1 MRDSLSLRK
10 LSSRG
15 DRPTRQKTA
24 EMKDRGRRSARG
36 GSPSAPRKNSSEPVI
51 NHSSSRKRTRG
62 STLSH
67 QKGAPTSRIFQ
78 DRSFQVSPSPTH
90 RKRGRPYKEERM
102 MASSTKTREK
112 KRERKG
118 RTRGRSSSTAQ
129 HGWVQQV
136 TPSSGDVTLAPS
148 RPSSSRMRESRPS
161 SRRAAAG
168 SAPDSSVVRPAPSV
182 VSETTAAYAP
192 PAWPFLE
199 QKPQRQ
205 TRQRPV
211 DPDKLI
217 RVCVERSDGGGDNM
231 SSSNSSRGRNKSAQQ
246 NQAVQNPNLDH
257 REKYQASSV
266 ANASSSKAS
275 TGGGT
280 SSRPHSNGIAN
291 RTVTSSSRR
300 HVVRFSSG
308 VTSRLGGTSER
319 STPPSFASNTT
330 TTTTPAVSAQVSAAT
345 ATREGGTRVDG
356 RETEAAKTDNVICP
370 QFRLHNLFG
379 TGTTTTTTASDN
391 DDNQSGQTSGKPTLG
406 PRRKRPVKTEAGAT
420 REGRSMAPPRRSASA
435 CGGGGGKQVGFLDQ
449 TKDALVRST
458 QAVFGSDYDMDDD
471 DFAFLEQLNGGRSA
485 GGGSKMA
492 TGGDFTG
499 EKGWAVSAN
508 LFEGMIERLER
519 QESRARDTMV
529 LVEASLRLKEEHA
542 DAAKRVDQFIKEGD
556 AVLNFAAGVTEDD
569 DSSARRGRSGSN
581 GVDGGGGGGATSDVS
596 GSHSD
601 GHTSDSHGGG
611 SSSSGRRHGCGST
624 TSTGGRRRKKHT
636 GYVQE
641 EDSDSD
647 DGERHAR
654 IMRSRGPVTLTET
667 FALPLLRSYVTAF
680 KSSSDTHRGA
690 TNIGSGLAGARET
703 ASRRSKGWKGK
714 GKQPASR
721 SGKSSGGNEEE
732 EEEEDRA
739 AVSDDQLLDVF
750 RYWAKK
756 REAYGG
762 PMLRCFHPFIMK
774 LWRRME
780 DPVRE
785 AEDQEEG
792 KDPHA
797 SPEAFDTL
805 KSFRQ
810 DLDKARLVVDCVK
823 RREKLKRSA
832 IRFANAYWKI
842 FDDTM
847 DAPRPRAPRPFQ
859 PKVTTTPAAPPAAPP
874 LLSTSARP
882 STRRAARTT
891 SGAVSNGVNV
901 DGGSASGAGGSRSS
915 GRAAAAAARAAVA
928 ALATAESMEEDDC
941 DAGVEEQEHGWEG
954 EREEEVPLP
963 PPLPAKLNGKARG
976 LAEQEQG
983 WNTFAQL
990 PTRAVAIPTSVRPTR
1005 QKKKGPGVQ
1014 RGRNE
1019 VRERALQAV
1028 ANPARGLFVHRGV
1041 AGGDVA
1047 VDRRHERPNSR
1058 AVKLAEKNEAIP
1070 GAPQHQRSTNS
1081 SKPAGEAA
1089 PPVIAEEKIDERARR
1104 RERFNSASSAALAQ
1118 QQASR
1123 RQQSNR
1129 QQSSARQSSR
1139 QQPSRQQPSRQQPSR
1154 QQPSRQQPSRMHRLR
1169 EPQSEVVQ
1177 ADEEQH
1183 DSAEVQDVKAPIA
1196 AGRASR
1202 RGGAGVRDGVAGRRG
1217 VRGANKPE
1225 KVNEAR
1231 SNKTKKRRKAA
1242 FGPEDAEEESN
1253 KFDGAAK
1260 GRQVTARGSERT
1272 KRRRL
1277 DENTNVENGALSN
1290 VRQHRARSSSAS
1302 SSSSSD
1308 HPSISNTRASRSEAA
1323 VVVMEDVPMSPKA
1336 AVMLPGSKNQKTT
1349 SRSGRRKS
1357 RFANDGRSNRALARL
1372 S

>member
-1 MRDSLSLRK
+1 
-10 LSSRG
+10 
-15 DRPTRQKTA
+15 
-24 EMKDRGRRSARG
+24 
-36 GSPSAPRKNSSEPVI
+36 
-51 NHSSSRKRTRG
+51 
-62 STLSH
+62 
-67 QKGAPTSRIFQ
+67 
-78 DRSFQVSPSPTH
+78 
-90 RKRGRPYKEERM
+90 M

-136 TPSSGDVTLAPS
+136 
-148 RPSSSRMRESRPS
+148 
-161 SRRAAAG
+161 
-168 SAPDSSVVRPAPSV
+168 
-182 VSETTAAYAP
+182 
-192 PAWPFLE
+192 
-199 QKPQRQ
+199 
-205 TRQRPV
+205 
-211 DPDKLI
+211 
-217 RVCVERSDGGGDNM
+217 
-231 SSSNSSRGRNKSAQQ
+231 
-246 NQAVQNPNLDH
+246 
-257 REKYQASSV
+257 
-266 ANASSSKAS
+266 
-275 TGGGT
+275 
-280 SSRPHSNGIAN
+280 
-291 RTVTSSSRR
+291 
-300 HVVRFSSG
+300 
-308 VTSRLGGTSER
+308 
-319 STPPSFASNTT
+319 
-330 TTTTPAVSAQVSAAT
+330 SAAT
-345 ATREGGTRVDG
+345 ATGEGGTRVDG

-370 QFRLHNLFG
+370 QFRLHNLFC
-379 TGTTTTTTASDN
+379 TGTATTTTTASDN

-492 TGGDFTG
+492 TGGVFPG

-519 QESRARDTMV
+519 QESRARDT
-529 LVEASLRLKEEHA
+529 
-542 DAAKRVDQFIKEGD
+542 
-556 AVLNFAAGVTEDD
+556 
-569 DSSARRGRSGSN
+569 
-581 GVDGGGGGGATSDVS
+581 
-596 GSHSD
+596 
-601 GHTSDSHGGG
+601 
-611 SSSSGRRHGCGST
+611 
-624 TSTGGRRRKKHT
+624 
-636 GYVQE
+636 Y
-641 EDSDSD
+641 
-647 DGERHAR
+647 
-654 IMRSRGPVTLTET
+654 
-667 FALPLLRSYVTAF
+667 
-680 KSSSDTHRGA
+680 SDTHRGA
-690 TNIGSGLAGARET
+690 TNVGSGLAGARET

-721 SGKSSGGNEEE
+721 SGRSSGGNEEE

-847 DAPRPRAPRPFQ
+847 DAPRPRTPRPSQ

-901 DGGSASGAGGSRSS
+901 DGGGASGAGGSRSS

-928 ALATAESMEEDDC
+928 ALAAAESMEEDDY
-941 DAGVEEQEHGWEG
+941 DAGVEEQEHGGEG

-963 PPLPAKLNGKARG
+963 PPLPAKLNGKAGG

-990 PTRAVAIPTSVRPTR
+990 PTRAVAIPTSVRPSR

-1047 VDRRHERPNSR
+1047 VDRRHERLNSR
-1058 AVKLAEKNEAIP
+1058 AVELAEKDEAIP

-1089 PPVIAEEKIDERARR
+1089 PPVNAEEKIDERARR

-1129 QQSSARQSSR
+1129 QQSNRQQSSTRQS
-1139 QQPSRQQPSRQQPSR
+1139 SRQQPSR

-1177 ADEEQH
+1177 ADEEQD
-1183 DSAEVQDVKAPIA
+1183 DSAEVQDLKAPTA
-1196 AGRASR
+1196 AGRVSR
-1202 RGGAGVRDGVAGRRG
+1202 RGGAGLRDGVAGRRG
-1217 VRGANKPE
+1217 VRGANEPE

-1231 SNKTKKRRKAA
+1231 NNKTKKRRKAA

-1253 KFDGAAK
+1253 NFDGATK

-1336 AVMLPGSKNQKTT
+1336 AVMLPGSKNHKTT

>member
-10 LSSRG
+10 LSARG

-51 NHSSSRKRTRG
+51 SHASSRKRTRG
-62 STLSH
+62 GTLSH
-67 QKGAPTSRIFQ
+67 QKGAPTPRIFQ
-78 DRSFQVSPSPTH
+78 DRSFQVSPSPTR

-102 MASSTKTREK
+102 MGSSTKTREK

-118 RTRGRSSSTAQ
+118 RTGGRSSSTAQ
-129 HGWVQQV
+129 HGWTQQV

-148 RPSSSRMRESRPS
+148 RPPSSRMREARPS

-168 SAPDSSVVRPAPSV
+168 SAPDSSSVVRPAPSA

-199 QKPQRQ
+199 QQPQRQ

-217 RVCVERSDGGGDNM
+217 KVCVERSDGGGDSM
-231 SSSNSSRGRNKSAQQ
+231 PSSNSSRGRNTSAQH
-246 NQAVQNPNLDH
+246 NQAVQNLNLDH
-257 REKYQASSV
+257 REKYPASSL

-275 TGGGT
+275 RGGAT

-291 RTVTSSSRR
+291 GTVTSSSRR

-308 VTSRLGGTSER
+308 VASRSRGTSGR
-319 STPPSFASNTT
+319 RTPPSSASNTT
-330 TTTTPAVSAQVSAAT
+330 TTTPVSAQQQVSAAT
-345 ATREGGTRVDG
+345 ATGGGGTRVG
-356 RETEAAKTDNVICP
+356 RETESSKTDNVVCP

-379 TGTTTTTTASDN
+379 TGNTTTTTADN
-391 DDNQSGQTSGKPTLG
+391 DDNQSGQTSGKTTLG
-406 PRRKRPVKTEAGAT
+406 PRRKRPVKTGAGAA

-435 CGGGGGKQVGFLDQ
+435 CGDGGGKQVGFLDQ

-471 DFAFLEQLNGGRSA
+471 DFAFVEQLNGGRSA
-485 GGGSKMA
+485 GGGSKKA
-492 TGGDFTG
+492 TGSDFTG

-556 AVLNFAAGVTEDD
+556 AVLNYAAGVTEDD
-569 DSSARRGRSGSN
+569 DSSARRGCSGSN
-581 GVDGGGGGGATSDVS
+581 GSDGSGGGGGGGGATSDV
-596 GSHSD
+596 
-601 GHTSDSHGGG
+601 T
-611 SSSSGRRHGCGST
+611 
-624 TSTGGRRRKKHT
+624 
-636 GYVQE
+636 
-641 EDSDSD
+641 
-647 DGERHAR
+647 
-654 IMRSRGPVTLTET
+654 
-667 FALPLLRSYVTAF
+667 
-680 KSSSDTHRGA
+680 
-690 TNIGSGLAGARET
+690 RET

-721 SGKSSGGNEEE
+721 SGRGSGVNEEE

-847 DAPRPRAPRPFQ
+847 DAPRPRAPRPSQ
-859 PKVTTTPAAPPAAPP
+859 PKVTTAPAAPPAAPP
-874 LLSTSARP
+874 LLSTSVRS

-891 SGAVSNGVNV
+891 SGAVSNGVSV
-901 DGGSASGAGGSRSS
+901 DGDGAGGGGGSRSS

-928 ALATAESMEEDDC
+928 ALATAEAMEEDEY
-941 DAGVEEQEHGWEG
+941 DAGVGGQGHGGEG

-963 PPLPAKLNGKARG
+963 PPLPAKFNCKAGG

-990 PTRAVAIPTSVRPTR
+990 PARAVAIPTPVPAVGTGVRPPR
-1005 QKKKGPGVQ
+1005 QKKNGPRVQ

-1019 VRERALQAV
+1019 VRERALHAV

-1041 AGGDVA
+1041 AGADVA
-1047 VDRRHERPNSR
+1047 VGSRHERPSST
-1058 AVKLAEKNEAIP
+1058 AVELTEKNEGIP

-1081 SKPAGEAA
+1081 SKTAREAA
-1089 PPVIAEEKIDERARR
+1089 PAVNAEEKIDERARR

-1118 QQASR
+1118 QQANR

-1129 QQSSARQSSR
+1129 QQSSTRQSSR
-1139 QQPSRQQPSRQQPSR
+1139 QQL
-1154 QQPSRQQPSRMHRLR
+1154 SRQQPSRMHRLR

-1177 ADEEQH
+1177 ADE
-1183 DSAEVQDVKAPIA
+1183 DKDDGAEVQNVEAPVA

-1202 RGGAGVRDGVAGRRG
+1202 RGNGGSRDGGAGRRG
-1217 VRGANKPE
+1217 VGGG
-1225 KVNEAR
+1225 NESERLNDAR
-1231 SNKTKKRRKAA
+1231 SNTTKKRRKAA

-1253 KFDGAAK
+1253 KYNGATK
-1260 GRQVTARGSERT
+1260 GRKVTARGPERTT

-1277 DENTNVENGALSN
+1277 DENTNVENGTLSI

-1308 HPSISNTRASRSEAA
+1308 HLSVSKTRASRSEAA
-1323 VVVMEDVPMSPKA
+1323 VVVMEDVAMPPKSSL
-1336 AVMLPGSKNQKTT
+1336 MLPGSKNHKTT

-1357 RFANDGRSNRALARL
+1357 RFTNDGRSNRALARL

>member
-1 MRDSLSLRK
+1 MRDSLSLRN

-51 NHSSSRKRTRG
+51 NHPSSRKRTRG

-67 QKGAPTSRIFQ
+67 QKGAPTPRIFQ

-168 SAPDSSVVRPAPSV
+168 SAPDSSSVVRPAPSP

-192 PAWPFLE
+192 PAWPLLE

-217 RVCVERSDGGGDNM
+217 KVCVERSDGGGDNM
-231 SSSNSSRGRNKSAQQ
+231 SSSNSSRRRNNSAQH
-246 NQAVQNPNLDH
+246 NQAVQNPNLDNG
-257 REKYQASSV
+257 EKYPASSV

-275 TGGGT
+275 RGGGT

-291 RTVTSSSRR
+291 GVVTSSSRR

-308 VTSRLGGTSER
+308 VASRSGGTSER
-319 STPPSFASNTT
+319 PTPPSLASNTT
-330 TTTTPAVSAQVSAAT
+330 TTTTPPVSAQISAAT
-345 ATREGGTRVDG
+345 ATGEGGTRVDG

-379 TGTTTTTTASDN
+379 TGSTTTTTTSDN
-391 DDNQSGQTSGKPTLG
+391 DDNQSGQTSGKPTLA
-406 PRRKRPVKTEAGAT
+406 PRRKRPVKTVAGAT

-471 DFAFLEQLNGGRSA
+471 DFAFLEQLNGARSA
-485 GGGSKMA
+485 RGGSKMA

-569 DSSARRGRSGSN
+569 ASSARRGRSGSN
-581 GVDGGGGGGATSDVS
+581 GVDGGGGGATSDVS
-596 GSHSD
+596 G
-601 GHTSDSHGGG
+601 G
-611 SSSSGRRHGCGST
+611 
-624 TSTGGRRRKKHT
+624 
-636 GYVQE
+636 
-641 EDSDSD
+641 
-647 DGERHAR
+647 
-654 IMRSRGPVTLTET
+654 
-667 FALPLLRSYVTAF
+667 
-680 KSSSDTHRGA
+680 
-690 TNIGSGLAGARET
+690 GLAGARET
-703 ASRRSKGWKGK
+703 TSRRSKGWKGK

-721 SGKSSGGNEEE
+721 SGRSSGGNEEE

-739 AVSDDQLLDVF
+739 AVSDNQLLDVF

-847 DAPRPRAPRPFQ
+847 D
-859 PKVTTTPAAPPAAPP
+859 
-874 LLSTSARP
+874 
-882 STRRAARTT
+882 
-891 SGAVSNGVNV
+891 
-901 DGGSASGAGGSRSS
+901 
-915 GRAAAAAARAAVA
+915 
-928 ALATAESMEEDDC
+928 
-941 DAGVEEQEHGWEG
+941 
-954 EREEEVPLP
+954 
-963 PPLPAKLNGKARG
+963 
-976 LAEQEQG
+976 
-983 WNTFAQL
+983 
-990 PTRAVAIPTSVRPTR
+990 
-1005 QKKKGPGVQ
+1005 
-1014 RGRNE
+1014 
-1019 VRERALQAV
+1019 
-1028 ANPARGLFVHRGV
+1028 
-1041 AGGDVA
+1041 
-1047 VDRRHERPNSR
+1047 
-1058 AVKLAEKNEAIP
+1058 
-1070 GAPQHQRSTNS
+1070 
-1081 SKPAGEAA
+1081 
-1089 PPVIAEEKIDERARR
+1089 
-1104 RERFNSASSAALAQ
+1104 
-1118 QQASR
+1118 
-1123 RQQSNR
+1123 
-1129 QQSSARQSSR
+1129 
-1139 QQPSRQQPSRQQPSR
+1139 
-1154 QQPSRQQPSRMHRLR
+1154 
-1169 EPQSEVVQ
+1169 
-1177 ADEEQH
+1177 
-1183 DSAEVQDVKAPIA
+1183 
-1196 AGRASR
+1196 
-1202 RGGAGVRDGVAGRRG
+1202 
-1217 VRGANKPE
+1217 
-1225 KVNEAR
+1225 
-1231 SNKTKKRRKAA
+1231 
-1242 FGPEDAEEESN
+1242 
-1253 KFDGAAK
+1253 
-1260 GRQVTARGSERT
+1260 
-1272 KRRRL
+1272 
-1277 DENTNVENGALSN
+1277 
-1290 VRQHRARSSSAS
+1290 
-1302 SSSSSD
+1302 
-1308 HPSISNTRASRSEAA
+1308 
-1323 VVVMEDVPMSPKA
+1323 
-1336 AVMLPGSKNQKTT
+1336 
-1349 SRSGRRKS
+1349 
-1357 RFANDGRSNRALARL
+1357 
-1372 S
+1372 

>member
-1 MRDSLSLRK
+1 MRDSLTLRK

-62 STLSH
+62 STRSH
-67 QKGAPTSRIFQ
+67 QKGAPTPRIFQ
-78 DRSFQVSPSPTH
+78 DRSFQVSPSPRH
-90 RKRGRPYKEERM
+90 RKRGRLHKEERI

-118 RTRGRSSSTAQ
+118 RTRGSSSSTAQ

-168 SAPDSSVVRPAPSV
+168 SAPDSSSVVRPGPSA
-182 VSETTAAYAP
+182 VSETTAAYVA

-217 RVCVERSDGGGDNM
+217 KVCVERSDGGGDNM
-231 SSSNSSRGRNKSAQQ
+231 SSSNSSRGRNNSAQH
-246 NQAVQNPNLDH
+246 NQAVQNPILDH
-257 REKYQASSV
+257 GEKYLASSV
-266 ANASSSKAS
+266 VNASSSKAS
-275 TGGGT
+275 GGSGI

-291 RTVTSSSRR
+291 GTLTSSSRR
-300 HVVRFSSG
+300 HVVRSSSG
-308 VTSRLGGTSER
+308 VASRSGGTSER
-319 STPPSFASNTT
+319 RTPPSSASNTT
-330 TTTTPAVSAQVSAAT
+330 TTTPPSAQVSATT
-345 ATREGGTRVDG
+345 ATGEGGARGEG

-370 QFRLHNLFG
+370 QFRLHNLFDAG
-379 TGTTTTTTASDN
+379 NTITTTADN
-391 DDNQSGQTSGKPTLG
+391 DDTQSCQTSGKPTLG

-435 CGGGGGKQVGFLDQ
+435 CGGGGEKQVGFLDQ

-471 DFAFLEQLNGGRSA
+471 DFAFLQQLNGGKST
-485 GGGSKMA
+485 GGGSKVA
-492 TGGDFTG
+492 TGGDCTG

-542 DAAKRVDQFIKEGD
+542 DASKRVDQFIKEGD

-569 DSSARRGRSGSN
+569 DFSARRGRSGSN
-581 GVDGGGGGGATSDVS
+581 GVDGSGGGGAARDVS
-596 GSHSD
+596 GGSNSD
-601 GHTSDSHGGG
+601 GHMSDAHGGGG
-611 SSSSGRRHGCGST
+611 SSSGLRHGCGST
-624 TSTGGRRRKKHT
+624 SSTVGRRRKKHT

-654 IMRSRGPVTLTET
+654 IMRSRGPVTLTQT

-680 KSSSDTHRGA
+680 KSASDSRRGA
-690 TNIGSGLAGARET
+690 TNVGNGLAGARET

-721 SGKSSGGNEEE
+721 SGRSSGGNEEE
-732 EEEEDRA
+732 EEEENRA

-847 DAPRPRAPRPFQ
+847 DAPRPRAPRPSQ
-859 PKVTTTPAAPPAAPP
+859 PKVTTASAAPPAAPP

-901 DGGSASGAGGSRSS
+901 YGGGASGAGGSRSS

-928 ALATAESMEEDDC
+928 ALATAESMEEGDY
-941 DAGVEEQEHGWEG
+941 DAGVEEQERGGEG
-954 EREEEVPLP
+954 EREEEVPTP
-963 PPLPAKLNGKARG
+963 PPLPAKLNGKAEG

-990 PTRAVAIPTSVRPTR
+990 PTRAVAIPTSVRPPR

-1014 RGRNE
+1014 RERNE

-1028 ANPARGLFVHRGV
+1028 TNPARGLFVHRGV
-1041 AGGDVA
+1041 AVDDVA
-1047 VDRRHERPNSR
+1047 VDRRHERPNST
-1058 AVKLAEKNEAIP
+1058 AVELVERDEGIP

-1081 SKPAGEAA
+1081 SKPPGKVA
-1089 PPVIAEEKIDERARR
+1089 PAVNAEQKIDERARR

-1129 QQSSARQSSR
+1129 QQSSTRQS
-1139 QQPSRQQPSRQQPSR
+1139 
-1154 QQPSRQQPSRMHRLR
+1154 SRQQPSRMHRLR
-1169 EPQSEVVQ
+1169 GPQSEVVQ
-1177 ADEEQH
+1177 ADEEQ
-1183 DSAEVQDVKAPIA
+1183 DESAEVQDVEAPIA

-1202 RGGAGVRDGVAGRRG
+1202 RGGAGLRDGVAGRRG
-1217 VRGANKPE
+1217 VGGANEPE

-1231 SNKTKKRRKAA
+1231 SNTTKKRRKAA

-1253 KFDGAAK
+1253 KFDGATK
-1260 GRQVTARGSERT
+1260 GRKVMARGSERT

-1277 DENTNVENGALSN
+1277 DENTSVDNGALSN

-1308 HPSISNTRASRSEAA
+1308 HPSISNTRASQSETA
-1323 VVVMEDVPMSPKA
+1323 VVVMEDVPISPKA
-1336 AVMLPGSKNQKTT
+1336 AVMLPKSKNHKTT
-1349 SRSGRRKS
+1349 SRPSRRKS
-1357 RFANDGRSNRALARL
+1357 RFANDGRRNRALARL